1 MYVVTVEDSFS
12 SAHSLRG
19 YEGKCENLHG
29 HNWKVVVS
37 IKGEKLNNIGILID
51 FKDIKSILKSVLSE
65 LDHKSLND
73 IPPFDKIN
81 PSAENISFFI
91 FSKIKEKL
99 PNNLKIQKV
108 EVWES
113 ANSFATYYE
122 GD

>member
-65 LDHKSLND
+65 LDHKFLND